1 MKRKMILEID
11 WIWVGVCLVF
21 GFEGSILIMYN
32 LALFDLDGTLV
43 DSEAGILNSMN
54 YALDYFGI
62 KADSDALSKFI
73 GPPIR
78 DSFKALH
85 GFNPE
90 KTEKA
95 VAKYREYF
103 ATKGMFE
110 AKIYPGIIPLLESLK
125 GNGIKMAVATSKVG
139 AYAEKILHHFNISQY
154 FSLIVGSEMDGT
166 RSDKA
171 EIIDCALNTL
181 DGSRKM
187 KTVMIGDRKHDII
200 GATAHGIDSIG
211 VLWGYGGRA
220 ELETAGATKIVNSTK
235 ELQHIIC
242 GV

>member
-1 MKRKMILEID
+1 M
-11 WIWVGVCLVF
+11 C
-21 GFEGSILIMYN
+21 MYN
-32 LALFDLDGTLV
+32 LVLFDLDGTLV
-43 DSEAGILNSMN
+43 DSKAGILNSMN
-54 YALDYFGI
+54 YALDYFGV

-78 DSFKALH
+78 DSFKVLY

-90 KTEKA
+90 KTEEA

-110 AKIYPGIIPLLESLK
+110 AEVYPGIVPLLEGLE
-125 GNGIKMAVATSKVG
+125 GHGIKMAVATSKVG
-139 AYAEKILHHFNISQY
+139 SYAEKILAHFNISNY

-171 EIIDCALNTL
+171 EIIDCVLNRL
-181 DGSRKM
+181 DNSRKM
-187 KTVMIGDRKHDII
+187 KTAMIGDRKHDII
-200 GATAHGIDSIG
+200 GAAAHKIDSIG

-220 ELETAGATKIVNSTK
+220 ELEAAAATKIVSSTK